1 MYKTIFFCLDEKLPM
16 RNWKQARSANT
27 LPLLPT
33 SNMPSESCRTT
44 AHNEHQKNG
53 KGKHCQCTYK
63 TGYVITFITVIIV
76 LAENCFLSMQ
86 IIVLQTFAPIQAIGF
101 AKKILTCKA
110 LFRWFCKLLKGLKG
124 SISPSWFQEPK
135 HATYFFLNKTCSLS
149 LNLKPRHGHGIL
161 LNKQYKI
168 YLCLEILQCAWVE
181 ASMLLDLG
189 PPQTECPDL
198 TPSAEM

>member
-44 AHNEHQKNG
+44 ARNEHQKNG

-86 IIVLQTFAPIQAIGF
+86 IIVLQTFAPIQAIRDSCHWSITGIGF
-101 AKKILTCKA
+101 AKKILTRKA
-110 LFRWFCKLLKGLKG
+110 LFPCFRILLKGFKG

-161 LNKQYKI
+161 LNNQYKI
-168 YLCLEILQCAWVE
+168 YLCLEILQYV
-181 ASMLLDLG
+181 LG
-189 PPQTECPDL
+189 LKFLC
-198 TPSAEM
+198 SSI

>member
-16 RNWKQARSANT
+16 RNWKQARSAKT

-44 AHNEHQKNG
+44 ARNEHQKNG
-53 KGKHCQCTYK
+53 KGNHCQCTYK

-110 LFRWFCKLLKGLKG
+110 LFPWFRILLKGLKG

-135 HATYFFLNKTCSLS
+135 HATYFFLNKTWSLS

-161 LNKQYKI
+161 LNNQYKI

-189 PPQTECPDL
+189 PPRTECPDL

>member
-44 AHNEHQKNG
+44 ARNEHQKNG

-63 TGYVITFITVIIV
+63 TAYVITFITVIIV

-101 AKKILTCKA
+101 AKKILTRKA
-110 LFRWFCKLLKGLKG
+110 LSRDFAN
-124 SISPSWFQEPK
+124 SWRAWREAFHLHDSKSQK

-161 LNKQYKI
+161 LNNQYKI

-181 ASMLLDLG
+181 VSMLLDLG